1 MQARLGPRR
10 AAPPRPTLL
19 VGDLTACVA
28 AFQRLEQRVLEL
40 SLEQQACIGEPTAS
54 AVDAWRDLVP
64 RCRALRETLTSLRE
78 LSHFSRQV
86 YECTAD
92 VCSRAGDWP
101 EALKALQQLV
111 SLIYPALAMQLQQQ
125 RQEEGR
131 EQQQQ
136 QQEQAEGA
144 APGLPPGLS
153 AAGPAASGG
162 RVGSSSHSSIRH
174 GAAQARWRQEEQEEE
189 DGAAWMMAGLGA
201 AAGLDSGVVEAALA
215 QPQFRRWPEV
225 AAALSIY
232 FTCVQQQAGDDCLD
246 TLTTLRGLP
255 QRVLATQEV
264 QAALQLHSA
273 LAAGDF
279 VALFRLRA
287 AAPPLVQLVAGA
299 AAPRAREAALAVLA
313 VAHHK
318 IAVAAVCRWLQL
330 GGTHQLLGCLKVLAD
345 RCENGAC
352 LACRGHLAAQR
363 AMGALQQEEEQLEGG
378 VELRFKG

>member
-54 AVDAWRDLVP
+54 SVDAWRDLVP

-111 SLIYPALAMQLQQQ
+111 SLIYPALAMQLQQ
-125 RQEEGR
+125 RLQEQGR

-144 APGLPPGLS
+144 APAPGLPPGLS
-153 AAGPAASGG
+153 AAGSAASGG
-162 RVGSSSHSSIRH
+162 GVGSSSHNSIRH

-201 AAGLDSGVVEAALA
+201 AAGLDSGVVAAALA

-313 VAHHK
+313 VAYHK
-318 IAVAAVCRWLQL
+318 IALAAVCRWLQL

-345 RCENGAC
+345 R
-352 LACRGHLAAQR
+352 GHLAAQR

-378 VELRFKG
+378 GELRFKG

>member
-1 MQARLGPRR
+1 M
-10 AAPPRPTLL
+10 
-19 VGDLTACVA
+19 
-28 AFQRLEQRVLEL
+28 
-40 SLEQQACIGEPTAS
+40 
-54 AVDAWRDLVP
+54 
-64 RCRALRETLTSLRE
+64 
-78 LSHFSRQV
+78 H
-86 YECTAD
+86 
-92 VCSRAGDWP
+92 
-101 EALKALQQLV
+101 LQQR
-111 SLIYPALAMQLQQQ
+111 

-131 EQQQQ
+131 EH

-144 APGLPPGLS
+144 APAPGLPPGLA

-162 RVGSSSHSSIRH
+162 GVGSSSHSSIRH

-201 AAGLDSGVVEAALA
+201 AAGLDSGVVAAALA

-313 VAHHK
+313 VAYHK
-318 IAVAAVCRWLQL
+318 IALAAVCRWLQL

-345 RCENGAC
+345 RWVLRWRALGGDVVPWLHVLPLCPSVIFRCEINGAC

-378 VELRFKG
+378 GELRFKG